1 LPEAETGDDHKD
13 MQNMR
18 QDVYPPG
25 GGAALARLLHGMSG
39 EVSAGGDDHGSLSGL
54 RATLQIR
61 IVCPAMAQIL
71 QGMSIE
77 AEGIQEINTG
87 KV

>member
-1 LPEAETGDDHKD
+1 
-13 MQNMR
+13 MR

-25 GGAALARLLHGMSG
+25 GGAALARLLRGMPG
-39 EVSAGGDDHGSLSGL
+39 EVSAGGDDHGNLPGL

-61 IVCPAMAQIL
+61 IVRPAMAQVL

-77 AEGIQEINTG
+77 KEEIETKLNEV
-87 KV
+87 KP